1 MISAT
6 GKAPLREI
14 ALVEPRV
21 EVEDLP
27 GGGRVL
33 RSAIPLEPFEDNLG
47 QLLLHWAERDPQR
60 VAFAERDGDGWRELT
75 YGQAAARAWAVGQ
88 ALLDRGL
95 GPERPVMILSG
106 NSVDHAALVLGALI
120 AGVPVAPVSVPY
132 STMSRDFGKLRRIA
146 GLLRPGLVYCEQAAP
161 FAGAIAGLAGT
172 PAAGAEV
179 VCGDASAGQLDATPF
194 SALTA
199 TTPAAAVRDAAAAV
213 GPDHVA
219 KVLFTSGSTGVPK
232 GVPTTHRMLCAS
244 QQQLA
249 QVWPFTA
256 ETPPVLVDWL
266 PWSHTFGGS
275 NNFNLVLKR
284 GGALYIDPGRPL
296 PGAIA
301 ETVRSLRSVSPT
313 IFYNVPAGFG
323 ALLPYLEDDD
333 ALAESFFRRLQVIFY
348 AAASLPQEL
357 WERLEAVSTRVLGQ
371 RVVMQSAWGAT
382 ETAPMATIAH
392 WPLER
397 AGNIGV
403 PAPGVEIKMVPSG
416 AKEELR
422 VRGPNV
428 MAGYL
433 HEPELTAQ
441 VFDDDGFYRIG
452 DAGRLADPDDPT
464 RGIVFDGRI
473 AEDFKLS
480 SGTWVHVGGVR
491 IAAVG
496 AGSPLIRDAV
506 VTGHDA
512 DWVGLLVWL
521 DEPAARRVA
530 GLPDATA
537 EELACA
543 EAVRAHL
550 TRTLREHNAAAEGS
564 SGRISRVLVLTEP
577 PSIDGGEITDK
588 GYINQRTTLERRADQ
603 VTRLHAAD
611 PDDGVVVIG

>member
-1 MISAT
+1 MTSVT

-14 ALVEPRV
+14 ALIEPRV

-27 GGGRVL
+27 GGGRIL
-33 RSAIPLEPFEDNLG
+33 RSGIPLEPFEDNLG
-47 QLLLHWAERDPQR
+47 EMLRRWARDAPQRTAVAER
-60 VAFAERDGDGWRELT
+60 AGDGWRELT
-75 YGQAAARAWAVGQ
+75 YGEAAATARVIGQ

-106 NSVDHAALVLGALI
+106 NSVNHALLMLGAVLV
-120 AGVPVAPVSVPY
+120 GVPVAPVSVPY
-132 STMSRDFGKLRRIA
+132 STMSRDYGKLHRIA
-146 GLLRPGLVYCEQAAP
+146 GLLQPGLVFCEEAEP
-161 FAGAIAGLAGT
+161 FAGAIASLTGSTARD
-172 PAAGAEV
+172 AEI
-179 VCGDASAGQLDATPF
+179 VCGDASAERLGATPF
-194 SALTA
+194 SELTA
-199 TTPAAAVRDAAAAV
+199 PRPTGAVDAAARQV
-213 GPDHVA
+213 GPDTIA

-256 ETPPVLVDWL
+256 QTPPVLVDWL

-284 GGALYIDPGRPL
+284 GGSLYIDPGRPL
-296 PGAIA
+296 PGGIE

-313 IFYNVPAGFG
+313 IFYNVPAGYG
-323 ALLPYLEDDD
+323 ALLPHLEDDRD
-333 ALAESFFRRLQVIFY
+333 LAEAFFRRLQVIFY

-357 WERLEAVSTRVLGQ
+357 WERLEAVSTSVLGE

-403 PAPGVEIKMVPSG
+403 PVPGTEIKMVPSG

-428 MAGYL
+428 MSGYL
-433 HEPELTAQ
+433 HEPELTAA
-441 VFDDDGFYRIG
+441 VFDEDGFYRIG
-452 DAGRLADPDDPT
+452 DAGKLADPTDPT
-464 RGIVFDGRI
+464 KGIVFDGRI

-480 SGTWVHVGGVR
+480 SGTWVHVGGLRV
-491 IAAVG
+491 AVVG
-496 AGSPLIRDAV
+496 AASPLIRDAV
-506 VTGHDA
+506 VTGHDQ
-512 DWVGLLVWL
+512 DWIGLLVWL
-521 DEPAARRVA
+521 DEPAAQRVA
-530 GLPDATA
+530 GLPEATS
-537 EELACA
+537 EELARA
-543 EAVRAHL
+543 DAVR
-550 TRTLREHNAAAEGS
+550 TRLADALRSYNTTAEGS
-564 SGRISRVLVLTEP
+564 SGRIARALMLTEP

-588 GYINQRTTLERRADQ
+588 GYINQRATLERRVDQ
-603 VTRLHAAD
+603 VARLHRAE
-611 PDDGVVVIG
+611 PDGDVIVLA